1 MKCVCFGVGRRGRG
15 AETDGEGEGQ
25 KDKER
30 QIQKEGD
37 RETWRLGQGLG
48 IRGYSVDEE

>member
-1 MKCVCFGVGRRGRG
+1 MCVEGGEGAGGRDRWKGRG
-15 AETDGEGEGQ
+15 TE

-48 IRGYSVDEE
+48 IGGYSIDEE